1 LKNIRFSKP
10 RAFRKHFCRNND
22 NARNDLSVDD
32 FTKYFSELDSNDIFQ
47 SKNYQA
53 EQFVNGY
60 DFHNVSFCDLLLNK
74 HITVDDIIKAVGS
87 LKRNKASG
95 IFLDSVDIIGLHLC
109 DIFNAI
115 LDSGYFPECWTK
127 GLIIPLHKK
136 GSTNDVNNYRGI
148 ALVSC
153 LSNIFTTVLNTKI
166 VSYCEKSNA
175 DQQSTPNLFYLIKY
189 KSF

>member
-1 LKNIRFSKP
+1 M
-10 RAFRKHFCRNND
+10 
-22 NARNDLSVDD
+22 
-32 FTKYFSELDSNDIFQ
+32 
-47 SKNYQA
+47 
-53 EQFVNGY
+53 
-60 DFHNVSFCDLLLNK
+60 SFCDLLLNK
-74 HITVDDIIKAVGS
+74 HITIDDIIKAVGS
-87 LKRNKASG
+87 LKSNKASG